1 MSAWP
6 QCDNAAVYE
15 PPQAPSLAPSPI
27 EIKAR
32 LAAARVREG
41 LPAGES
47 DLEDV
52 LARRASDDPWLQETM
67 FTRAEGEEMDAE
79 FFVDEKVQELLHD
92 DEGVLLRREV
102 GWQNGRRVLTIYL
115 SDDQGDVRRRL
126 VEAVGTDR
134 LSFKPAKFT
143 VEETERKMQAVWDA
157 RDELEAAGIQL
168 IGSAAKPSG
177 EISVEFMAADPTT
190 AEQILHERFGK
201 IVEPQWQGGTATH
214 TFRAF
219 SFGSWLCEDEHLTV
233 FYGLPHN
240 GERFGGCQAFETDRA
255 VVVSLQIL
263 APRGWSTLI
272 GGFKPSHATL
282 ARDRPPRAPTRAARR
297 DRRLCQPSPASLDS
311 GLATA
316 HQTGSGRPVMTGVR
330 QLRIL
335 AGRTSTADGLTEF
348 SFHGASSSLATPRS
362 DA

>member
-6 QCDNAAVYE
+6 QGDNAAVYE
-15 PPQAPSLAPSPI
+15 PPHAPSVAPSPI

-41 LPAGES
+41 LPAGERE
-47 DLEDV
+47 LEEV
-52 LARRASDDPWLQETM
+52 LARRASDDPWVQETM
-67 FTRAEGEEMDAE
+67 FTRAEAEEMDAE
-79 FFVDEKVQELLHD
+79 LVVDEKVQELLQD

-115 SDDQGDVRRRL
+115 SDDQDDVRRRL

-134 LSFKPAKFT
+134 LSFQPARFT
-143 VEETERKMQAVWDA
+143 VEETERQTQAVWEA
-157 RDELEAAGIQL
+157 RHDLEALGIEL

-190 AEQILHERFGK
+190 AEQILHERFGE
-201 IVEPQWQGGTATH
+201 IVEPDWQGATAAH
-214 TFRAF
+214 TFRAIP
-219 SFGSWLCEDEHLTV
+219 FGSWLCEDDHLTV

-263 APRGWSTLI
+263 APRRWSTLI
-272 GGFKPSHATL
+272 GGFTPSHATVCL
-282 ARDRPPRAPTRAARR
+282 ERPLGHRVVIDDSANRARPHWT
-297 DRRLCQPSPASLDS
+297 Q
-311 GLATA
+311 
-316 HQTGSGRPVMTGVR
+316 V
-330 QLRIL
+330 
-335 AGRTSTADGLTEF
+335 
-348 SFHGASSSLATPRS
+348 
-362 DA
+362 